1 MKWIDIIIQV
11 AKLVIMEVRIL
22 LNGVKKLRNGQIMTK
37 EEVVIPEE
45 FKLLYKQ
52 GTIRKLGD
60 PCLETQSE
68 PITRFDSILH
78 KQAMKMVKAV
88 QEFNGA
94 GLAAN
99 QIGVNKRMFVIKDSG
114 QILVMVNPIVNLLGD
129 CDSDSVEGCLS
140 VPSLWGTV
148 KRHNSVEVKWQDLR
162 GKFHEGTFEGFSA
175 FVIQHEFDHTLC
187 ILHFTKFVPGSQYWE
202 KPSV

>member
-1 MKWIDIIIQV
+1 
-11 AKLVIMEVRIL
+11 
-22 LNGVKKLRNGQIMTK
+22 MTK
-37 EEVVIPEE
+37 AEIIIPEE
-45 FKLLYKQ
+45 FKPLYKQ

-114 QILVMVNPIVNLLGD
+114 QILVMINPVVNLLGD
-129 CDSDSVEGCLS
+129 CDSDSVEMCLS
-140 VPSLWGTV
+140 VPGLGGTI
-148 KRHNSVEVKWQDLR
+148 KRCNSIEVKWQDLR
-162 GKFHEGTFEGFSA
+162 GNHQEAFFEGFTA
-175 FVIQHEFDHTLC
+175 FVIQHEVKHLDGRF
-187 ILHFTKFVPGSQYWE
+187 HFEEFIPGTEFWKKQTY
-202 KPSV
+202 KI